1 MKKVLQWFLVLALC
15 VCPLAQA
22 AWDADKLMDKLLQA
36 GMDALEEE
44 QQRRQQTKEAAR
56 AAQSDASASAADD
69 RTPEERAKSMLAVF
83 LDHAMTPGTD
93 PMAGRVAH
101 ALKDSV
107 DILLQEYKEEYK
119 EEGRAYARELGDIIV
134 ARVQENPNIQSSIH
148 SIQLLCWAV
157 IAYLTLVTIV
167 MLFSLLHLKRINS
180 QLLRSVQDLQKR
192 LPQ

>member
-1 MKKVLQWFLVLALC
+1 MKKALQWFLVLALC
-15 VCPLAQA
+15 VSIPAQA
-22 AWDADKLMDKLLQA
+22 AWDADRLMDKLLQA
-36 GMDALEEE
+36 GMDALEGE
-44 QQRRQQTKEAAR
+44 QQRRQQAKEAAA
-56 AAQSDASASAADD
+56 AAQPDAPAPAADA

-83 LDHAMTPGTD
+83 LDHAMSPGSD
-93 PMAGRVAH
+93 PMAVRVAH

-134 ARVQENPNIQSSIH
+134 TRVQEDPKIQSSIH
-148 SIQLLCWAV
+148 SIQVLCWAV

-167 MLFSLLHLKRINS
+167 MLICLLHLKRINS
-180 QLLRSVQDLQKR
+180 RLLRSVEDLQKR

>member
-1 MKKVLQWFLVLALC
+1 MKKALQWFLVLALC

-36 GMDALEEE
+36 GMDALEGE
-44 QQRRQQTKEAAR
+44 QQRRQQAKEAAR
-56 AAQSDASASAADD
+56 TAQSDAPTPAADD

-83 LDHAMTPGTD
+83 LDHTMTPGTD
-93 PMAGRVAH
+93 PMAGRVAR

-107 DILLQEYKEEYK
+107 DILLLEYKEEYK

-180 QLLRSVQDLQKR
+180 QLLRSVEDLQKR